1 MAILLLNVNSNSP
14 SNLNRHIK
22 GVVEVALKK
31 RQSFDELVQEN
42 RRQIMSDQELMN
54 RIEKKLE
61 QRRHEYLQKA
71 DT

>member
-1 MAILLLNVNSNSP
+1 M
-14 SNLNRHIK
+14 
-22 GVVEVALKK
+22 ALKK